1 MIDTVNTEPIEE
13 NIAEPIVQPIDEAE
27 IRKASEILQ
36 RYKDGKNNLDSR
48 VISNEEW
55 YRLRQ
60 WELMQQES
68 KVPADS
74 QYDRIEE
81 KKSAWL
87 LNSID
92 NKHADAMDAY
102 PEPAVL
108 PRAFDDEET
117 AKQLS
122 SILPVIF
129 DNCNFEQ
136 TYSDNWWEKI
146 KHGTAIYAVLW
157 DPSASGGLG
166 NIAIKDID
174 LLSIYWE
181 PGKKDI
187 QDSRNVFTLSIE
199 DNDILEQTY
208 PQLKGKLSNAV
219 LDIKEYNHDYTIDT
233 SDKSV
238 VVDWYYKV
246 NRGGQTVLHYVKYV
260 GDTVLFATENE
271 NGYEDGLYTD
281 GQYPFVFDIL
291 YPDKGTPAG
300 IGAIDRYKNTQ
311 EYIDRLGGAIVLH
324 AEEAAR
330 RKTLVKDS
338 MGINEEEFNNPYKR
352 LVHVTGSPNDDNYRE
367 VVVNELSSVYVTV
380 LQDEINAL
388 KETSG
393 NRDFNQGGTT
403 SGVTAASAI
412 QALQEEGNKLSRDQI
427 NGSYRAYS
435 KLGKLCLERI
445 RQFYDI
451 DRVFRITGEGGVN
464 KYVSFNNANMKGGVQ
479 SIAGQEFKT
488 KEPEFD
494 IVIRAQKQNPYSK
507 LSQNELALQFYKL
520 GFFNPELASQA
531 AMCIDMMDF
540 DGKDKILQKIAEN
553 GTIQDKLNQM
563 QQLLALAGEALAER
577 GDPRVMQALQQMGG
591 TAQPTPSSNIDT
603 EAASND
609 NSKVI

>member
-1 MIDTVNTEPIEE
+1 MIDTVNTEPMEE
-13 NIAEPIVQPIDEAE
+13 TLAEPIVQPIDEAA
-27 IRKASEILQ
+27 IRKANEVLQ
-36 RYKDGKNNLDSR
+36 RYKEGKASLDAR
-48 VISNEEW
+48 VIKNQEW
-55 YRLRQ
+55 YRLRH
-60 WELMQQES
+60 WEQMHQEG
-68 KVPADS
+68 KVPGQS
-74 QYDRIEE
+74 QYDRIEY

-87 LNSID
+87 LNSMA

-108 PRAFDDEET
+108 PRALDDEET

-129 DNCNFEQ
+129 DNCDFEQ
-136 TYSDNWWEKI
+136 TYSDNWWSKI
-146 KHGTAIYAVLW
+146 KSGTAVYAVLW

-166 NIAIKDID
+166 DIAIKDID

-199 DNDILEQTY
+199 DNDVLEESY

-219 LDIKEYNHDYTIDT
+219 LDIKEYNHDDTIDT
-233 SDKSV
+233 SDKSI

-246 NRGGQTVLHYVKYV
+246 NRGGRTVLHYVKYV

-271 NGYEDGLYTD
+271 DGYEDGLYTD

-291 YPDKGTPAG
+291 YPDEGTPAG
-300 IGAIDRYKNTQ
+300 IGFIERYGSTQ
-311 EYIDRLGGAIVLH
+311 EYIDRLGSAIVLN
-324 AEEAAR
+324 AEEASR
-330 RKTLVKDS
+330 HRVLVKDS

-352 LVHVTGSPNDDNYRE
+352 IVHVTGSPNDDNYRE
-367 VVVNELSSVYVTV
+367 LSVNELSGVYVTI

-427 NGSYRAYS
+427 KGSYRAYS

-451 DRVFRITGEGGVN
+451 DRVFRITGESGDDE
-464 KYVSFNNANMKGGVQ
+464 YVSFNNANMKGGVQ
-479 SIAGQEFKT
+479 SIAGQDFKT

-507 LSQNELALQFYKL
+507 YSQNELALQFYRD
-520 GFFNPELASQA
+520 GFFNPELATQA
-531 AMCIDMMDF
+531 TMCIDMMDF
-540 DGKDKILQKIAEN
+540 DGKEKVRQKIAEN
-553 GTIQDKLNQM
+553 GTIQDQLNQM
-563 QQLLALAGEALAER
+563 QQMLALAGEALAER

-591 TAQPTPSSNIDT
+591 TAQPSSNIDT

>member
-1 MIDTVNTEPIEE
+1 MIDKVNTEPMEE
-13 NIAEPIVQPIDEAE
+13 TIAEPIVQPIDEAA
-27 IRKASEILQ
+27 IRKANEILQ
-36 RYKDGKNNLDSR
+36 RYKEGKASLDAR
-48 VISNEEW
+48 VIKNQEW
-55 YRLRQ
+55 YRLRH
-60 WELMQQES
+60 WEQMFQEG
-68 KVPADS
+68 KVPGQS
-74 QYDRIEE
+74 QYDRIEY

-87 LNSID
+87 LNSMA

-108 PRAFDDEET
+108 PRALDDEET

-129 DNCNFEQ
+129 DNCDFEQ
-136 TYSDNWWEKI
+136 TYSDNWWAKI
-146 KHGTAIYAVLW
+146 KSGTAVYAVLW

-166 NIAIKDID
+166 DIAIKDID

-199 DNDILEQTY
+199 DNDTLEETY

-219 LDIKEYNHDYTIDT
+219 LDIKEYNHDDTIDT
-233 SDKSV
+233 SDKSI

-271 NGYEDGLYTD
+271 QGYDDGLYTD

-291 YPDKGTPAG
+291 YPDEGTPAG
-300 IGAIDRYKNTQ
+300 IGFIERYGSTQ
-311 EYIDRLGGAIVLH
+311 EYIDRLGSAIVLN
-324 AEEAAR
+324 AEEASR
-330 RKTLVKDS
+330 HRVLVKDS

-352 LVHVTGSPNDDNYRE
+352 IVHVTGSPNDDNYRE
-367 VVVNELSSVYVTV
+367 LSVNELSGVYVTI

-427 NGSYRAYS
+427 KGSYRAYS

-445 RQFYDI
+445 RQFYDM
-451 DRVFRITGEGGVN
+451 DRVFRITRESGDDE
-464 KYVSFNNANMKGGVQ
+464 YVSFNNANMKSGVRT
-479 SIAGQEFKT
+479 IAGQEFKT

-494 IVIRAQKQNPYSK
+494 ILIRAQKQNPYSK
-507 LSQNELALQFYKL
+507 YSQNELALQFYRD
-520 GFFNPELASQA
+520 GFFNPELATQA
-531 AMCIDMMDF
+531 TMCIDMMDF
-540 DGKDKILQKIAEN
+540 DGKEKVRQKIAEN
-553 GTIQDKLNQM
+553 GTIQDQLNQM
-563 QQLLALAGEALAER
+563 QQMLALAGQALAEK

-591 TAQPTPSSNIDT
+591 TTQPTSSNNID
-603 EAASND
+603 NGGG
-609 NSKVI
+609 KQ

>member
-1 MIDTVNTEPIEE
+1 MIDTVNTEPMEE
-13 NIAEPIVQPIDEAE
+13 TVAEPIVQPIDEAA
-27 IRKASEILQ
+27 IRKANEVLQ
-36 RYKDGKNNLDSR
+36 RYKEGKTSLDAR
-48 VISNEEW
+48 VIKNQEW
-55 YRLRQ
+55 YRLRH
-60 WELMQQES
+60 WEQMHQEG
-68 KVPADS
+68 KVPGQS
-74 QYDRIEE
+74 QYDRIEY

-87 LNSID
+87 LNSMA

-108 PRAFDDEET
+108 PRALDDEET

-129 DNCNFEQ
+129 DNCDFEQ
-136 TYSDNWWEKI
+136 TYSDNWWAKI
-146 KHGTAIYAVLW
+146 KSGTAVYAVLW

-166 NIAIKDID
+166 DIAIKDID

-199 DNDILEQTY
+199 DNDTLEESY

-219 LDIKEYNHDYTIDT
+219 LDIKEYNHDDTIDT
-233 SDKSV
+233 SDKSI

-246 NRGGQTVLHYVKYV
+246 NRGGRTVLHYVKYV

-271 NGYEDGLYTD
+271 EGYEDGLYTD

-291 YPDKGTPAG
+291 YPDEGTPAG
-300 IGAIDRYKNTQ
+300 IGFIERYGSTQ
-311 EYIDRLGGAIVLH
+311 EYIDRLGSAIVLN
-324 AEEAAR
+324 AEEASR
-330 RKTLVKDS
+330 HRVLVKDS

-352 LVHVTGSPNDDNYRE
+352 IVHVTGSPNDDNYRE
-367 VVVNELSSVYVTV
+367 LSVNELSGVYVTI

-412 QALQEEGNKLSRDQI
+412 QALQEEGSKLSRDQI
-427 NGSYRAYS
+427 KGSYRAYS

-451 DRVFRITGEGGVN
+451 DRVFRITGDSGDDE
-464 KYVSFNNANMKGGVQ
+464 YVSFNNAGMKGGVQ
-479 SIAGQEFKT
+479 SIAGQDFKT

-507 LSQNELALQFYKL
+507 YSQNELALQFYRD
-520 GFFNPELASQA
+520 GFFNPELATQA
-531 AMCIDMMDF
+531 TMCIDMMDF
-540 DGKDKILQKIAEN
+540 DGKEKVRQKIAEN
-553 GTIQDKLNQM
+553 GTIQDQLNQM
-563 QQLLALAGEALAER
+563 QQMLALAGEALAER

-591 TAQPTPSSNIDT
+591 TAQTTQSSNIDT

>member
-13 NIAEPIVQPIDEAE
+13 TVAEPIVQPIDEAA
-27 IRKASEILQ
+27 IRKANEVLQ
-36 RYKDGKNNLDSR
+36 RYKDGKASLDAR
-48 VISNEEW
+48 VIKNQEW
-55 YRLRQ
+55 YRLRH
-60 WELMQQES
+60 WEQMYQEG
-68 KVPADS
+68 KVPGQS
-74 QYDRIEE
+74 QYDRIEY

-87 LNSID
+87 LNSMA

-102 PEPAVL
+102 PEPTVL
-108 PRAFDDEET
+108 PRALDDEET

-129 DNCNFEQ
+129 DNCDFEQ
-136 TYSDNWWEKI
+136 TYSDNWWAKI
-146 KHGTAIYAVLW
+146 KSGTAVYAVLW

-166 NIAIKDID
+166 DIAIKDID

-199 DNDILEQTY
+199 DNDTLEETY

-219 LDIKEYNHDYTIDT
+219 LDIKEYNHDDTIDT
-233 SDKSV
+233 SDKSI

-260 GDTVLFATENE
+260 GETVLFATENE
-271 NGYEDGLYTD
+271 QGYEDGLYTD

-291 YPDKGTPAG
+291 YPDEGTPAG
-300 IGAIDRYKNTQ
+300 IGFIERYGSTQ
-311 EYIDRLGGAIVLH
+311 EYIDRLGSAIVLN
-324 AEEAAR
+324 AEEASR
-330 RKTLVKDS
+330 HRVLVKDS
-338 MGINEEEFNNPYKR
+338 VGINEEEFNNPYKR
-352 LVHVTGSPNDDNYRE
+352 IVHVTGSPNDDNYRE
-367 VVVNELSSVYVTV
+367 LSVNELSGVYVTI

-427 NGSYRAYS
+427 KGSYRAYS

-451 DRVFRITGEGGVN
+451 DRVFRITGDSGDDE
-464 KYVSFNNANMKGGVQ
+464 YVSFNNGGMKGGVQ

-507 LSQNELALQFYKL
+507 YSQNELALQFYRD
-520 GFFNPELASQA
+520 GFFNPELATQA
-531 AMCIDMMDF
+531 TMCIDMMDF
-540 DGKDKILQKIAEN
+540 DGKEKVRQKIAEN
-553 GTIQDKLNQM
+553 GTIQDQLNQM
-563 QQLLALAGEALAER
+563 QQMLALAGEALAER

-591 TAQPTPSSNIDT
+591 TAQSTPSSNIDT

>member
-1 MIDTVNTEPIEE
+1 MIDTVNTEPMEE
-13 NIAEPIVQPIDEAE
+13 TVAEPIAQPIDEAA
-27 IRKASEILQ
+27 IRKANEILQ
-36 RYKDGKNNLDSR
+36 RYKEGKSSLDAR
-48 VISNEEW
+48 VIKNQEW
-55 YRLRQ
+55 YRLRH
-60 WELMQQES
+60 WEQMYQEG
-68 KVPADS
+68 KVPEQS
-74 QYDRIEE
+74 QYDRIEY

-87 LNSID
+87 LNSMA

-108 PRAFDDEET
+108 PRALDDEET

-129 DNCNFEQ
+129 DNCDFEQ

-146 KHGTAIYAVLW
+146 KSGTAVYAVLW

-166 NIAIKDID
+166 DIAIKDID

-199 DNDILEQTY
+199 DNDTLEETY

-219 LDIKEYNHDYTIDT
+219 LDIKEYNHDDTIDT
-233 SDKSV
+233 SDKSI

-246 NRGGQTVLHYVKYV
+246 NRGGHTVLHYVKYV

-271 NGYEDGLYTD
+271 DGYEDGLYAD

-291 YPDKGTPAG
+291 YPDEGTPAG
-300 IGAIDRYKNTQ
+300 IGFIERYGSTQ
-311 EYIDRLGGAIVLH
+311 EYIDRLGSAIVLN
-324 AEEAAR
+324 AEEASR
-330 RKTLVKDS
+330 HRVLVKDS

-352 LVHVTGSPNDDNYRE
+352 IVHVTGSPNDDNYRE
-367 VVVNELSSVYVTV
+367 LSVNELSGVYVTI

-412 QALQEEGNKLSRDQI
+412 QALQEEGSKLSRDQI
-427 NGSYRAYS
+427 KGSYRAYS

-451 DRVFRITGEGGVN
+451 DRVFRITGESGDDE
-464 KYVSFNNANMKGGVQ
+464 YVSFNNANMKGGVQ
-479 SIAGQEFKT
+479 SIAGQDFKT

-507 LSQNELALQFYKL
+507 YSQNELALQFYRD
-520 GFFNPELASQA
+520 GFFNPELATQA
-531 AMCIDMMDF
+531 TMCIDMMDF
-540 DGKDKILQKIAEN
+540 DGKEKVRQKIAEN
-553 GTIQDKLNQM
+553 GTIQDQLNQM
-563 QQLLALAGEALAER
+563 QQMLALAGEALAER

-591 TAQPTPSSNIDT
+591 TAQPSSNIDT

>member
-1 MIDTVNTEPIEE
+1 MIDTVNTEPMEE
-13 NIAEPIVQPIDEAE
+13 TVAEPIVQPIDEAA
-27 IRKASEILQ
+27 IRKANEVLQ
-36 RYKDGKNNLDSR
+36 RYKEGKASLDAR
-48 VISNEEW
+48 VIKNQEW
-55 YRLRQ
+55 YRLRH
-60 WELMQQES
+60 WEQMYQEG
-68 KVPADS
+68 KVPGQS
-74 QYDRIEE
+74 QYDRIEY

-87 LNSID
+87 LNSMA

-108 PRAFDDEET
+108 PRALDDEET

-129 DNCNFEQ
+129 DNCDFEQ
-136 TYSDNWWEKI
+136 TYSDNWWAKI
-146 KHGTAIYAVLW
+146 KSGTAVYAVLW

-166 NIAIKDID
+166 DIAIKDID

-199 DNDILEQTY
+199 DNDVLEESY

-219 LDIKEYNHDYTIDT
+219 LDIKEYNHDDTIDT
-233 SDKSV
+233 SDKSI

-246 NRGGQTVLHYVKYV
+246 NRGGRTVLHYVKYV
-260 GDTVLFATENE
+260 GETVLFATENE
-271 NGYEDGLYTD
+271 DGYEDGLYTD

-291 YPDKGTPAG
+291 YPDEGTPAG
-300 IGAIDRYKNTQ
+300 IGFIERYGSTQ
-311 EYIDRLGGAIVLH
+311 EYIDRLGSAIVLN
-324 AEEAAR
+324 AEEASR
-330 RKTLVKDS
+330 HRVLVKDS
-338 MGINEEEFNNPYKR
+338 MGINEDEFNNPYKR
-352 LVHVTGSPNDDNYRE
+352 IVHVTGSPNDDNYRE
-367 VVVNELSSVYVTV
+367 LSVNELSGVYVTI

-427 NGSYRAYS
+427 KGSYRAYS

-451 DRVFRITGEGGVN
+451 DRVFRITGESGDDE
-464 KYVSFNNANMKGGVQ
+464 YVSFNNAGMKGGVQ

-507 LSQNELALQFYKL
+507 YSQNELALQFYRD
-520 GFFNPELASQA
+520 GFFNPELATQA
-531 AMCIDMMDF
+531 TMCIDMMDF
-540 DGKDKILQKIAEN
+540 DGKEKVRQKIAEN
-553 GTIQDKLNQM
+553 GTIQDQLNQM
-563 QQLLALAGEALAER
+563 QQMLALAGEALAER

-591 TAQPTPSSNIDT
+591 TAQSTPSSNIDT

>member
-13 NIAEPIVQPIDEAE
+13 TVAEPIVQPIDEAA
-27 IRKASEILQ
+27 IRKANEILQ
-36 RYKDGKNNLDSR
+36 RYKEGKASLDAR
-48 VISNEEW
+48 VIKNQEW
-55 YRLRQ
+55 YRLRH
-60 WELMQQES
+60 WEQMYQEG
-68 KVPADS
+68 KVPGQS
-74 QYDRIEE
+74 QHDRIEY

-87 LNSID
+87 LNSMA

-108 PRAFDDEET
+108 PRALDDEET

-129 DNCNFEQ
+129 DNCDFEQ
-136 TYSDNWWEKI
+136 TYSDNWWAKI
-146 KHGTAIYAVLW
+146 KSGTAVYAVLW

-166 NIAIKDID
+166 DIAIKDID

-187 QDSRNVFTLSIE
+187 QDSRNVFTFSIE
-199 DNDILEQTY
+199 DNDTLEQTY

-219 LDIKEYNHDYTIDT
+219 LDIKEYNHDDTIDT
-233 SDKSV
+233 SDKSI

-246 NRGGQTVLHYVKYV
+246 KRGSQTVLHYVKYV

-271 NGYEDGLYTD
+271 QGYEDGLYTD

-291 YPDKGTPAG
+291 YPDEGTPAG
-300 IGAIDRYKNTQ
+300 IGFIERYGSTQ
-311 EYIDRLGGAIVLH
+311 EYIDRLGSAIVLN
-324 AEEAAR
+324 AEEASR
-330 RKTLVKDS
+330 HRVLVKDS

-352 LVHVTGSPNDDNYRE
+352 IVHVTGSPNDDNYRE
-367 VVVNELSSVYVTV
+367 LSVNELSGVYVTI

-427 NGSYRAYS
+427 KGSYRAYS

-451 DRVFRITGEGGVN
+451 DRVFRITGESGDDE
-464 KYVSFNNANMKGGVQ
+464 YVSFNNTKMKGGIQ
-479 SIAGQEFKT
+479 SIAGQDFKT

-494 IVIRAQKQNPYSK
+494 IVIRAQKQSPYSK
-507 LSQNELALQFYKL
+507 LSQNELALQFYNA
-520 GFFNPELASQA
+520 GFFNPELATQA
-531 AMCIDMMDF
+531 TMCIDMMDF
-540 DGKDKILQKIAEN
+540 DGKEKVRQKIAEN
-553 GTIQDKLNQM
+553 GTIQDQLNQM
-563 QQLLALAGEALAER
+563 QQMLALAGEALAER

-591 TAQPTPSSNIDT
+591 TTQPTPSSNINT

>member
-13 NIAEPIVQPIDEAE
+13 TIAEPIVQPIDEAT
-27 IRKASEILQ
+27 IRKANEVLQ
-36 RYKDGKNNLDSR
+36 RYKDGKASLDAR
-48 VISNEEW
+48 VIKNQEW
-55 YRLRQ
+55 YRLRH
-60 WELMQQES
+60 WEQMYQEG
-68 KVPADS
+68 KVPGRS
-74 QYDRIEE
+74 QYDRIEY

-87 LNSID
+87 LNSMA

-102 PEPAVL
+102 PEPTVL
-108 PRAFDDEET
+108 PRALDDEET

-129 DNCNFEQ
+129 DNCDFEQ
-136 TYSDNWWEKI
+136 TYSDNWWAKI
-146 KHGTAIYAVLW
+146 KSGTAVYAVLW

-166 NIAIKDID
+166 DIAIKDID

-199 DNDILEQTY
+199 DNDTLEETY

-219 LDIKEYNHDYTIDT
+219 LDIKEYNHDDTIDT
-233 SDKSV
+233 SDKSI

-246 NRGGQTVLHYVKYV
+246 NRGGRTVLHYVKYV

-271 NGYEDGLYTD
+271 EGYEDGLYTD

-291 YPDKGTPAG
+291 YPDEGTPAG
-300 IGAIDRYKNTQ
+300 IGFIERYGSTQ
-311 EYIDRLGGAIVLH
+311 EYIDRLGSAIVLN
-324 AEEAAR
+324 AEEASR
-330 RKTLVKDS
+330 HRVLVKDS

-352 LVHVTGSPNDDNYRE
+352 IVHVTGSPNDDNYRE
-367 VVVNELSSVYVTV
+367 LSVNELSGVYVTI

-427 NGSYRAYS
+427 KGSYRAYS

-451 DRVFRITGEGGVN
+451 DRVFRIIGDSGDDE
-464 KYVSFNNANMKGGVQ
+464 YVSFNNANMKGGVQ
-479 SIAGQEFKT
+479 SIAGQDFKT

-507 LSQNELALQFYKL
+507 YSQNELALQFYRD
-520 GFFNPELASQA
+520 GFFNPELATQA
-531 AMCIDMMDF
+531 TMCIDMMDF
-540 DGKDKILQKIAEN
+540 DGKEKVRQKIAEN
-553 GTIQDKLNQM
+553 GTIQDQLNQM
-563 QQLLALAGEALAER
+563 QQMLALAGEALAER
-577 GDPRVMQALQQMGG
+577 RDPRVMQALQQMGG
-591 TAQPTPSSNIDT
+591 TAQSTPSSNIDT

>member
-1 MIDTVNTEPIEE
+1 MIDTVNTEPMEE
-13 NIAEPIVQPIDEAE
+13 IIAEPIVQPIDEAA
-27 IRKASEILQ
+27 IRKANEVLQ
-36 RYKDGKNNLDSR
+36 RYKEGKASLDAR
-48 VISNEEW
+48 VIKNQEW
-55 YRLRQ
+55 YRLRH
-60 WELMQQES
+60 WEQMYQEG
-68 KVPADS
+68 KVPGQS
-74 QYDRIEE
+74 HYDRIEY

-87 LNSID
+87 LNSMA

-108 PRAFDDEET
+108 PRALDDEET

-129 DNCNFEQ
+129 DNCDFEQ
-136 TYSDNWWEKI
+136 TYSDNWWAKI
-146 KHGTAIYAVLW
+146 KSGTAVYAVLW
-157 DPSASGGLG
+157 DTSASGGLG
-166 NIAIKDID
+166 DIAIKDID

-199 DNDILEQTY
+199 DNDTLEETY

-219 LDIKEYNHDYTIDT
+219 LDIKEYNHDDTIDT
-233 SDKSV
+233 SDKSI

-271 NGYEDGLYTD
+271 QGYEDGLYTD

-291 YPDKGTPAG
+291 YPDEGTPAG
-300 IGAIDRYKNTQ
+300 IGFIERYGSTQ
-311 EYIDRLGGAIVLH
+311 EYIDRLGSAIVLN
-324 AEEAAR
+324 AEEASR
-330 RKTLVKDS
+330 HRVLVKDS

-352 LVHVTGSPNDDNYRE
+352 IVHVTGSPNDDNYRE
-367 VVVNELSSVYVTV
+367 LSVNELSGVYVTI

-412 QALQEEGNKLSRDQI
+412 QALQEEGSKLSRDQI
-427 NGSYRAYS
+427 KGSYRAYS

-451 DRVFRITGEGGVN
+451 DRVFRITGDSGDDE
-464 KYVSFNNANMKGGVQ
+464 YVSFNNANMKGGVQ
-479 SIAGQEFKT
+479 SIAGQDFKT

-507 LSQNELALQFYKL
+507 YSQNELALQFYRD
-520 GFFNPELASQA
+520 GFFNPELATQA
-531 AMCIDMMDF
+531 TMCIDMMDF
-540 DGKDKILQKIAEN
+540 DGKEKVRQKIAEN
-553 GTIQDKLNQM
+553 GTIQDQLNQM
-563 QQLLALAGEALAER
+563 QQMLALAGEALAER

-591 TAQPTPSSNIDT
+591 TAQPSSNIDT

>member
-13 NIAEPIVQPIDEAE
+13 TVAEPIVQPIDEAA
-27 IRKASEILQ
+27 IRKANEILQ
-36 RYKDGKNNLDSR
+36 RYKEGKASLDAR
-48 VISNEEW
+48 VIKNQEW
-55 YRLRQ
+55 YRLRH
-60 WELMQQES
+60 WEQMYQEG
-68 KVPADS
+68 KVPGQS
-74 QYDRIEE
+74 QYDRIEY

-87 LNSID
+87 LNSMA

-102 PEPAVL
+102 PEPTVL
-108 PRAFDDEET
+108 PRALDDEET

-129 DNCNFEQ
+129 DNCDFEQ
-136 TYSDNWWEKI
+136 TYSDNWWTKI
-146 KHGTAIYAVLW
+146 KSGTAVYAVLW

-166 NIAIKDID
+166 DIAIKDID

-199 DNDILEQTY
+199 DNDTLEESY

-219 LDIKEYNHDYTIDT
+219 LDIKEYNHDDTIDT
-233 SDKSV
+233 SDKSI

-260 GDTVLFATENE
+260 GETVLFATENE
-271 NGYEDGLYTD
+271 QGYEDGLYTD

-291 YPDKGTPAG
+291 YPDEGTPAG
-300 IGAIDRYKNTQ
+300 IGFIERYGSTQ
-311 EYIDRLGGAIVLH
+311 EYIDRLGSAIVLN
-324 AEEAAR
+324 AEEASR
-330 RKTLVKDS
+330 HRVLVKDS

-352 LVHVTGSPNDDNYRE
+352 IVHVTGSPNDDNYRE
-367 VVVNELSSVYVTV
+367 LSVNELSGVYVTI

-412 QALQEEGNKLSRDQI
+412 QALQEEGSKLSRDQI
-427 NGSYRAYS
+427 KGSYRAYS

-451 DRVFRITGEGGVN
+451 DRVFRITGDSGDDE
-464 KYVSFNNANMKGGVQ
+464 YVSFNNAGMKGGVQ
-479 SIAGQEFKT
+479 SIAGQDFKT

-507 LSQNELALQFYKL
+507 YSQNELALQFYRD
-520 GFFNPELASQA
+520 GFFNPELATQA
-531 AMCIDMMDF
+531 TMCIDMMDF
-540 DGKDKILQKIAEN
+540 DGKEKVRQKIAEN
-553 GTIQDKLNQM
+553 GTIQDQLNQM
-563 QQLLALAGEALAER
+563 QQMLALAGEALAER
-577 GDPRVMQALQQMGG
+577 GDPRVMQALQQMSV

-609 NSKVI
+609 NSKAI

>member
-13 NIAEPIVQPIDEAE
+13 TVAEPIVQPIDEAA
-27 IRKASEILQ
+27 IRKANEILQ
-36 RYKDGKNNLDSR
+36 RYKEGKASLDAR
-48 VISNEEW
+48 VIKNQEW
-55 YRLRQ
+55 YRLRH
-60 WELMQQES
+60 WEQMYQEG
-68 KVPADS
+68 KVPGQS
-74 QYDRIEE
+74 QYDRIEY

-87 LNSID
+87 LNSMA

-108 PRAFDDEET
+108 PRALDDEET

-129 DNCNFEQ
+129 DNCDFEQ
-136 TYSDNWWEKI
+136 TYSDNWWAKI
-146 KHGTAIYAVLW
+146 KSGTAVYAVLW

-166 NIAIKDID
+166 DIAIKDID

-199 DNDILEQTY
+199 DNDTLEESY

-219 LDIKEYNHDYTIDT
+219 LDIKEYNHDDTIDT
-233 SDKSV
+233 SDKSI

-246 NRGGQTVLHYVKYV
+246 NRSGRTVLHYVKYV
-260 GDTVLFATENE
+260 GETVLFATENE
-271 NGYEDGLYTD
+271 DGYEDGLYTD

-291 YPDKGTPAG
+291 YPDEGTPAG
-300 IGAIDRYKNTQ
+300 IGFIERYGSTQ
-311 EYIDRLGGAIVLH
+311 EYIDRLGSAIVLN
-324 AEEAAR
+324 AEEASRHRA
-330 RKTLVKDS
+330 LVKDS

-352 LVHVTGSPNDDNYRE
+352 IVHVTGSPNDDNYRE
-367 VVVNELSSVYVTV
+367 LSVNELSGVYVTI

-427 NGSYRAYS
+427 KGSYRAYS

-451 DRVFRITGEGGVN
+451 DRVFRITGDSGDDE
-464 KYVSFNNANMKGGVQ
+464 YVSFNNANMKGGVQ
-479 SIAGQEFKT
+479 SIAGQDFKT

-507 LSQNELALQFYKL
+507 YSQNELALQFYRD
-520 GFFNPELASQA
+520 GFFNPELATQA
-531 AMCIDMMDF
+531 TMCIDMMDF
-540 DGKDKILQKIAEN
+540 DGKEKVRQKIAEN
-553 GTIQDKLNQM
+553 GTIQDQLNQM
-563 QQLLALAGEALAER
+563 QQMLALAGEALAER

-609 NSKVI
+609 NSKAI